1 MDPQTKVWHKINE
14 NGKKGCCGMQC
25 KLFTILSLK
34 KFNILIMNLAKV
46 VEMRT
51 WHNSWDFWMTDI
63 YNFSYFMFMREIKK
77 KKSCILIQDF
87 TDKSDLIFTHYICT

>member
-63 YNFSYFMFMREIKK
+63 YNFGYFTFMREIKK
-77 KKSCILIQDF
+77 KILYLDSRFYRQE
-87 TDKSDLIFTHYICT
+87 